1 MEKTE
6 KSTLSTTHVL
16 QPSMLHRQQLF
27 AVEHDAGEMEV
38 VSAYAFG
45 GPRHQPPY
53 RLLHDIEQ
61 PDQADVSGWAENL
74 RWAFEQRACFYHT
87 EQTEGWNESPGHME
101 RIAQIRQK
109 QVWASDELL
118 EQLQHEGDEECRP
131 QNIPQSYRVF

>member
-1 MEKTE
+1 MNLEENDLNGDTNGEDGEIYIEHYTRPPAKYVAPPAEVTIPNN
-6 KSTLSTTHVL
+6 VAVV
-16 QPSMLHRQQLF
+16 QLF

-74 RWAFEQRACFYHT
+74 RWAFEPRACF
-87 EQTEGWNESPGHME
+87 
-101 RIAQIRQK
+101 
-109 QVWASDELL
+109 
-118 EQLQHEGDEECRP
+118 
-131 QNIPQSYRVF
+131 